1 MREGAHDSNPDLRC
15 ALQRHDRKVSPSI
28 EEAHFE
34 RAAITWLSS
43 DECMW
48 LGTRRWTRPTF
59 SWFEARSLVGWPQ
72 SEVDFVGRLARE
84 SRVRAMF
91 VVPNEIQCE
100 FFPETGLPMR
110 NHNPARRLVLQ
121 SPDEAFNHSDTPVF
135 PHRAVP
141 HADCLTLAPA
151 FEGPAPENA
160 ALVANEMIR
169 RRVCIVYRPSDK
181 GANSERCR
189 QFQEDG
195 DPHRAARVVV
205 NHDGQ
210 PPAKWPALRQRKW

>member
-1 MREGAHDSNPDLRC
+1 MREGGHDSNPNLRC

-28 EEAHFE
+28 EEAQFE

-43 DECMW
+43 DECTR
-48 LGTRRWTRPTF
+48 LGTSRRARPTF

-72 SEVDFVGRLARE
+72 PEVDFVGRPARE

-110 NHNPARRLVLQ
+110 NHNPARSLGLQ

-160 ALVANEMIR
+160 ALVTNEMIR
-169 RRVCIVYRPSDK
+169 RRVCTVYRPSDK
-181 GANSERCR
+181 GANSERCG